1 MGTPNCSIRAGTN
14 STMHLFSLALTLPI
28 LLGQL
33 CLVVHTRRCATDEV
47 EVILRVEVEFFK
59 QALESSSSYHL
70 DIDSKEEFSKTL
82 NDMSTSASVSGGYGG
97 FTASASGSYSKL
109 TEECTS
115 TKSYAEN
122 EEELETTFNIGFF
135 QIWRIVKS
143 TLTINRKEGTS
154 TEKRFV
160 DSIPKSEDV
169 TQEQLEQRAKDYM
182 TFNYGDKAVGSTF
195 TESACQEKVAKAK
208 AVQAAKLEFKGGYDG
223 NKEDRFLNFK
233 DDRSCENNEARSV
246 YLTGALAGTKI
257 TIFDSRQ
264 GKENNDFTVI
274 KVKGNMG
281 PRERILIGN
290 LERSY
295 HFSLAD
301 GGSVQVKHHGDD
313 GLNGKVTSVDIVLW

>member
-1 MGTPNCSIRAGTN
+1 MGTPNCSIRAETI

-59 QALESSSSYHL
+59 QALDSSSSYHL
-70 DIDSKEEFSKTL
+70 DVDSKEEFSKTL

-115 TKSYAEN
+115 AKSYAKN

-169 TQEQLEQRAKDYM
+169 TQEQLE
-182 TFNYGDKAVGSTF
+182 
-195 TESACQEKVAKAK
+195 
-208 AVQAAKLEFKGGYDG
+208 FKGGYDG
-223 NKEDRFLNFK
+223 SKE
-233 DDRSCENNEARSV
+233 
-246 YLTGALAGTKI
+246 G
-257 TIFDSRQ
+257 
-264 GKENNDFTVI
+264 
-274 KVKGNMG
+274 
-281 PRERILIGN
+281 
-290 LERSY
+290 
-295 HFSLAD
+295 
-301 GGSVQVKHHGDD
+301 
-313 GLNGKVTSVDIVLW
+313 